1 MNATLNIVTPTP
13 NTDTAK
19 AICPV
24 LELSAEQVPL
34 WLERAR
40 WNAQLNEATRNLAR
54 IDRALAL
61 PRYEGK
67 AQTVLVRGPVPVETV
82 KRGRKVVSWVVKRLG
97 QIAVHFR
104 APYQVGACWVN
115 VKSVDE

>member
-67 AQTVLVRGPVPVETV
+67 AQTVIVRGPVPVETV
-82 KRGRKVVSWVVKRLG
+82 KRGRKVVSWVG
-97 QIAVHFR
+97 QIAIHFR
-104 APYQVGACWVN
+104 APYTVKGCWVN
-115 VKSVDE
+115 IKSVDE